1 MISTQNII
9 NLAVIGSLVI
19 LGLVTFA
26 PDAKADFNVS
36 ATVFNI
42 DTDIAD
48 FRGINL
54 DVGYDFTDLI
64 GVRGSYMIGA
74 EDEVVGGVNVEITDL
89 YSFDAILRLP
99 LSDTVMPYFTVG
111 KLHIAAKASY
121 AGYSATAEDN
131 FTTYGAGIQFNL
143 REAVTLSAEFKD
155 IDSDLMTMLRV
166 QANF

>member
-1 MISTQNII
+1 MTKQNIY
-9 NLAVIGSLVI
+9 NLVLVAAI
-19 LGLVTFA
+19 LGLFTMAFA
-26 PDAKADFNVS
+26 PDAEADLNVS

-155 IDSDLMTMLRV
+155 ISGDAMTMLRV